1 MREPYSIEAE
11 HGLLGAM
18 MQRPELIDTLSDD
31 LTAESFYFPENADVY
46 RAIMALRSTGQ
57 AVDFL
62 TVGNHIGELGST
74 GTPAFAYCAEIVRN
88 TPSVANSGTY
98 AQIVR
103 ERAYL
108 TSLNLVGVDMDAI
121 PEDVKLAG
129 AELAV
134 VASQGKLY
142 QQHTEG
148 SLEAKTVK
156 AGSVTTSKT
165 FASIDT
171 TKSSSLPDG
180 VQFALGLLGP
190 WRTSAFS
197 FNVYR

>member
-74 GTPAFAYCAEIVRN
+74 CLLYTS
-88 TPSVANSGTY
+88 PSPRDS
-98 AQIVR
+98 
-103 ERAYL
+103 
-108 TSLNLVGVDMDAI
+108 
-121 PEDVKLAG
+121 
-129 AELAV
+129 
-134 VASQGKLY
+134 
-142 QQHTEG
+142 
-148 SLEAKTVK
+148 
-156 AGSVTTSKT
+156 
-165 FASIDT
+165 
-171 TKSSSLPDG
+171 
-180 VQFALGLLGP
+180 
-190 WRTSAFS
+190 
-197 FNVYR
+197 